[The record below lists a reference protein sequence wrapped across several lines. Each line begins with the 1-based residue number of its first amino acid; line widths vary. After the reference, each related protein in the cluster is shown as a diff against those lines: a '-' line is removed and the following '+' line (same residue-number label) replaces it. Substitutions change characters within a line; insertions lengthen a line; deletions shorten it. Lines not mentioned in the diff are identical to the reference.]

1 MKITIRNAV
10 CGALAVALGVLTV
23 AGLSAPLLSI
33 GRGGSENG
41 FVLMDLMSP
50 YFFST
55 GQIDYR
61 LMTAIIGLLC
71 NFQCALGGLLLV
83 TGLFSVIYD
92 GLRGYVKKLAVACL
106 VFHMLYAV
114 SGFVYLIVF
123 LNARDIDAYTLAYL
137 PGIFA
142 LLVFIALFI
151 CSAKVSEKTI
161 LSARLTVERPPVSE
175 ETGESVASGKAAAE
189 LPAAAAGESEEQ
201 KIRYL
206 KEYAQLYRDGIIDER
221 ELAAAKKRLG
231 VSEGEGGT
239 EA

>member
-1 MKITIRNAV
+1 M
-10 CGALAVALGVLTV
+10 
-23 AGLSAPLLSI
+23 
-33 GRGGSENG
+33 
-41 FVLMDLMSP
+41 
-50 YFFST
+50 
-55 GQIDYR
+55 
-61 LMTAIIGLLC
+61 
-71 NFQCALGGLLLV
+71 
-83 TGLFSVIYD
+83 
-92 GLRGYVKKLAVACL
+92 LRGYVKKLAVACL
-106 VFHMLYAV
+106 VFDMLYAV

-151 CSAKVSEKTI
+151 CSAKVSEKTV